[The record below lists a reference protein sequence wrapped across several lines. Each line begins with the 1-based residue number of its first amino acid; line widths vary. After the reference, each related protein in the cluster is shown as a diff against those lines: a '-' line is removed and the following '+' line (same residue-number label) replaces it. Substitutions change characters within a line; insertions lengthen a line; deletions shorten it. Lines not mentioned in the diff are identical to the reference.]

1 MKEIDPKAR
10 VVTFEVN
17 FRPSEIYNVR
27 QLSAT
32 GGSRPSDMH
41 HITVAI
47 NVCTSKNK
55 ERMNYF
61 VLTSEIIRVYKQE
74 PRN

>member
-1 MKEIDPKAR
+1 
-10 VVTFEVN
+10 
-17 FRPSEIYNVR
+17 
-27 QLSAT
+27 
-32 GGSRPSDMH
+32 MH